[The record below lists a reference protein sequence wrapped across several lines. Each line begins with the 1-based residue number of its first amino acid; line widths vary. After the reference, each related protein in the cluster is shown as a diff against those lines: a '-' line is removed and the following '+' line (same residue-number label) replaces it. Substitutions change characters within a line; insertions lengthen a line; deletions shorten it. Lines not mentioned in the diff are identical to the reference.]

1 MNARQTFTN
10 LGLILMFLVPSSAF
24 AANLISNPDFQNE
37 ATGTPATWSIG
48 HLPEGASSSYPVE
61 GPSGA
66 GDKAVR
72 VSFSSYT
79 TGDAKWLPSSFSAE
93 VGELYAFADMYRS
106 THSSQVFAMFT
117 YPDASVQ
124 YVPLA
129 TIPSSNG
136 VWSSTSHQ
144 FSIQA
149 SPTAPAG
156 PVLVTVFHVLNG
168 VGYLETD
175 NYAVEKIGDTSSS
188 VFDEGIISITF
199 DDGWSSQYDI
209 GLPILASSSLPAS
222 FYVMNESTQ
231 NASVDYF
238 VTQIGNITSIENT
251 NSIQWFEIYLDPSLH
266 TYRFVDTYTA
276 VGDTF
281 VEFGYTSEL
290 GAPLTQTF
298 GPFSGG
304 TDKKVA
310 INFTL
315 PTLQSGTPLTIRHY
329 SIDTMSVSAKS
340 LYQYGLGYMTLEQLL
355 NLHNAGHEIGGH
367 TRNHCNL
374 VSIFTDPNTASN
386 PNVCAYPLPN
396 STPAFQIEQSDLQS
410 QLGFSFTT
418 FVYPNGAKNTE
429 IKELVAAEGYQAARG
444 LELGY
449 NTKLVD
455 KFNLKSQI
463 IDASTTLPMIESW
476 VNTAL
481 LNKTWL
487 ILVLHQISDP
497 LTIISNGEDGGTT
510 PQMFQDIAN
519 LLEGKNVKT
528 VSQVLPL
535 LQSEVLTPD
544 LLPPVITLLG
554 STTMDTLVGS
564 SFTEPG
570 YMATDNVDPSVMV
583 VVSGTV
589 NTSATGT
596 YQIMY
601 NATDVA
607 GNHALQKVRTVNV
620 VSAPVVNQAPTIAL
634 LGSSPVTLTVGG
646 TYTDAGATS
655 TDLEDGDL
663 TSQIVATG
671 TVNTSIAGTYTML
684 YTVTDSGLLSAST
697 TRTVIVNPV
706 PVTPPSS
713 GGGGGGGGS
722 SYTYTTFAING
733 GAAEASSSQVS
744 LSIYASGLPQMWI
757 SNDAAFSS
765 GSWMPIQSP
774 YPWTLSAGT
783 GTKTVYARFGSAS
796 TTYAT
801 NQDSIILTTSTL
813 PPQSTTTVASTSTGI
828 VLGASTTCTD
838 LLTKN
843 MRFGM
848 RGDDVKALQSFLN
861 TTEGESLPVTGYFGA
876 MTRAAVSRFQ
886 AKYAA
891 QVLTPLGLKA
901 PTGIVGPATR
911 AFINTLACSSN

>member
-1 MNARQTFTN
+1 MIKQFQLPIIFCA
-10 LGLILMFLVPSSAF
+10 LVFCVSSQQVL
-24 AANLISNPDFQNE
+24 AASDNPLQ
-37 ATGTPATWSIG
+37 P
-48 HLPEGASSSYPVE
+48 
-61 GPSGA
+61 
-66 GDKAVR
+66 R
-72 VSFSSYT
+72 VSF
-79 TGDAKWLPSSFSAE
+79 
-93 VGELYAFADMYRS
+93 
-106 THSSQVFAMFT
+106 
-117 YPDASVQ
+117 
-124 YVPLA
+124 
-129 TIPSSNG
+129 
-136 VWSSTSHQ
+136 
-144 FSIQA
+144 
-149 SPTAPAG
+149 
-156 PVLVTVFHVLNG
+156 
-168 VGYLETD
+168 
-175 NYAVEKIGDTSSS
+175 
-188 VFDEGIISITF
+188 TF
-199 DDGWSSQYDI
+199 DITTDVLI
-209 GLPILASSSLPAS
+209 NTIFPILAP
-222 FYVMNESTQ
+222 Q
-231 NASVDYF
+231 
-238 VTQIGNITSIENT
+238 SI
-251 NSIQWFEIYLDPSLH
+251 P
-266 TYRFVDTYTA
+266 
-276 VGDTF
+276 
-281 VEFGYTSEL
+281 
-290 GAPLTQTF
+290 
-298 GPFSGG
+298 G
-304 TDKKVA
+304 T
-310 INFTL
+310 
-315 PTLQSGTPLTIRHY
+315 
-329 SIDTMSVSAKS
+329 
-340 LYQYGLGYMTLEQLL
+340 LY
-355 NLHNAGHEIGGH
+355 
-367 TRNHCNL
+367 
-374 VSIFTDPNTASN
+374 
-386 PNVCAYPLPN
+386 
-396 STPAFQIEQSDLQS
+396 
-410 QLGFSFTT
+410 
-418 FVYPNGAKNTE
+418 
-429 IKELVAAEGYQAARG
+429 AE
-444 LELGY
+444 
-449 NTKLVD
+449 
-455 KFNLKSQI
+455 
-463 IDASTTLPMIESW
+463 
-476 VNTAL
+476 TAL
-481 LNKTWL
+481 LNSAEDWALTWADIKALQDTHGWEIGNHSQTHANLATLSDVDLASEVVATHADFTSHGISVNSYATPFGIYDDRVLSVIAKNHTSHRMAWGETNTWPLEINDYQIRVFEPKTG
-487 ILVLHQISDP
+487 ISLEEAKARVDAA
-497 LTIISNGEDGGTT
+497 ISNGEWLVLLFHDLTATGTVGDIHAEEEYAWPIESFTALVEYIKSLPILPLTISEGMSYGAQINLIPNPSFETLDVDGWAPEWLRTSTT
-510 PQMFQDIAN
+510 TTTIDTQNHGNAPFPTHSLKMSGGETMNGILGPSIPVSTTTSYELRMFQDASSYIGGSWGVWMVELDSGGLYLGEKLIGVNESDFFGVRHYAYTPYASSTAFIRPFIATFASSSFD
-519 LLEGKNVKT
+519 LFIDSVYFGS
-528 VSQVLPL
+528 VSPAL
-535 LQSEVLTPD
+535 PD

-911 AFINTLACSSN
+911 AFINTLACRG